1 MAVETIF
8 NVSLLFSSRTAPSM
22 ELKNVCQEMFPAMDS
37 VLVEELL
44 VETGA
49 WMLRYTMRTTRPVAA
64 NASES
69 TYPVMVT
76 VQRDTFYAMEIVKVN
91 VTTGCVAK
99 TVSGKTSHVKE
110 IVQLTE

>member
-22 ELKNVCQEMFPAMDS
+22 ELKNACQEILPAMDS

-64 NASES
+64 NASERI
-69 TYPVMVT
+69 YPVMAT
-76 VQRDTFYAMEIVKVN
+76 VERDIFYAMDIVQMN

-99 TVSGKTSHVKE
+99 TVSGKISRV
-110 IVQLTE
+110 

>member
-1 MAVETIF
+1 
-8 NVSLLFSSRTAPSM
+8 
-22 ELKNVCQEMFPAMDS
+22 MFPAMES

-49 WMLRYTMRTTRPVAA
+49 WMLGHTMHTTRPVAA

-69 TYPVMVT
+69 TYPVMAT
-76 VQRDTFYAMEIVKVN
+76 VQRDTFYAMDIVQMN

-99 TVSGKTSHVKE
+99 TVSAKISHV
-110 IVQLTE
+110 

>member
-22 ELKNVCQEMFPAMDS
+22 ELKNACQEILPAMDS

-49 WMLRYTMRTTRPVAA
+49 WMLGHTVRTTRPVAA
-64 NASES
+64 NASEG
-69 TYPVMVT
+69 TNPVMAT
-76 VQRDTFYAMEIVKVN
+76 VERDIFYAMEIVKMN
-91 VTTGCVAK
+91 ITTGCVAK
-99 TVSGKTSHVKE
+99 TVSGKISHVKE